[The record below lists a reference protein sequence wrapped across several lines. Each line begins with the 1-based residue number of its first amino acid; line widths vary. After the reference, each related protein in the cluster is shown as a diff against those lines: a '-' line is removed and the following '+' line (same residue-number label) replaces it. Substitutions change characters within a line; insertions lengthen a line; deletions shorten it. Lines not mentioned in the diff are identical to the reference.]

1 MDQGLLRETVRSAAS
16 GDEGAAG
23 ALFDHF
29 YPRVFRY
36 AASRLRDRTRA
47 EDVAAETFARIL
59 RDLHRFKWRGAGFEA
74 WLFRIASNLV
84 VDQIRTSGRERSSD
98 DVLERTQGVQERSP
112 EGTVLAGETTRELN
126 RMLADLPPDQ
136 QEVLTLRFAGGLA
149 PEEIG
154 SVMGRKANAVR
165 QLQFRAL
172 GNLRDKMSARVMD
185 E

>member
-1 MDQGLLRETVRSAAS
+1 MDQGRLRQTVRSAAS

-29 YPRVFRY
+29 YPRVYRY
-36 AASRLRDRTRA
+36 AVSKLRDRTRA

-59 RDLHRFKWRGAGFEA
+59 RDLHRFKWKGAGFEA

-84 VDQIRTSGRERSSD
+84 VDQVRVHGRELASEDPWERSKATD
-98 DVLERTQGVQERSP
+98 DPSP
-112 EGTVLAGETTRELN
+112 EGIALAGETTRELN
-126 RMLADLPPDQ
+126 QMLAELPPDQ

-149 PEEIG
+149 PDEIG
-154 SVMGRKANAVR
+154 SVMGRNANAVR

-172 GNLRDKMSARVMD
+172 GNLRDKMGARVRH

>member
-1 MDQGLLRETVRSAAS
+1 MDQGRLRETVRSAAS

-29 YPRVFRY
+29 YPRVYRY
-36 AASRLRDRTRA
+36 ATSKLRDPTRA

-59 RDLHRFKWRGAGFEA
+59 RDLHRFRWKGAGFEA

-84 VDQIRTSGRERSSD
+84 VDQVRTYGRELSRENAPEPSPSIA
-98 DVLERTQGVQERSP
+98 EPGP
-112 EGTVLAGETTRELN
+112 EGTALAGETTRELN
-126 RMLADLPPDQ
+126 RMLVELPPDQ
-136 QEVLTLRFAGGLA
+136 QEVLTLRFAAGLA
-149 PEEIG
+149 PDEIG
-154 SVMGRKANAVR
+154 SVMGRNANAVR

-172 GNLRDKMSARVMD
+172 GNLRDKMSTKARD

>member
-1 MDQGLLRETVRSAAS
+1 MDQGGLRQTVRRAAS
-16 GDEGAAG
+16 GDEEAAG

-29 YPRVFRY
+29 YPRVYRY
-36 AASRLRDRTRA
+36 ALSKLRDQTRA

-59 RDLHRFKWRGAGFEA
+59 RDLHRFKWKGAGFEA

-84 VDQIRTSGRERSSD
+84 VDQVRAHGRELASADRWD
-98 DVLERTQGVQERSP
+98 RTRAIDYPSP
-112 EGTVLAGETTRELN
+112 EGTALAGETTRELN
-126 RMLADLPPDQ
+126 HMLAQLPPDQ

-149 PEEIG
+149 PDEIG
-154 SVMGRKANAVR
+154 SVMGRNANAVR

-172 GNLRDKMSARVMD
+172 GNLRDKMGARVRD

>member
-1 MDQGLLRETVRSAAS
+1 MDQSRLRQTVRSAAS

-29 YPRVFRY
+29 YPRVYRY
-36 AASRLRDRTRA
+36 AVSKLRHHARA

-59 RDLHRFKWRGAGFEA
+59 RDLHRFRWKGAGFEA

-84 VDQIRTSGRERSSD
+84 VDQVRAFGRERTGE
-98 DVLERTQGVQERSP
+98 DVFERSEFDEDQGP
-112 EGTVLAGETTRELN
+112 EGAALAGETTRELN
-126 RMLADLPPDQ
+126 RMLAELPPDQ
-136 QEVLTLRFAGGLA
+136 QEVLTLRFAAGLA
-149 PEEIG
+149 PDEIA
-154 SVMGRKANAVR
+154 SVMGRNANAVR

-172 GNLRDKMSARVMD
+172 GNLRHKVTATVAD